1 MRDQRRRRANE
12 ILQLS
17 TSPLLRHRSS
27 CEDDVRVHPRRD
39 GPGAHPPHY
48 QVHTRGVPRA
58 RCPYRDDL
66 VVAAECMFPWYWLAD
81 VCAGEG
87 IDFVLGH
94 ALASSPKQRC
104 STFAMPQA
112 GKNSSGTSKRSTG
125 RERRCRFSPTRSD
138 GRCFACCRAGR
149 CSRWTNSARRNGTG
163 SGRATRLTRA
173 TQDRARGDRTARV
186 RHRASRAVD
195 QEPDVR
201 QPGAMMGRPLSAS
214 RRGPGCAAPPPSLA
228 ITDAHQR
235 RHSS

>member
-1 MRDQRRRRANE
+1 MRFYNCQHRHYCGIDLHVKTMYVC
-12 ILQLS
+12 ILDATGQVLIHRTIKS
-17 TSPLLRHRSS
+17 TPEAFLGL
-27 CEDDVRVHPRRD
+27 V
-39 GPGAHPPHY
+39 A
-48 QVHTRGVPRA
+48 
-58 RCPYRDDL
+58 PYRDDL